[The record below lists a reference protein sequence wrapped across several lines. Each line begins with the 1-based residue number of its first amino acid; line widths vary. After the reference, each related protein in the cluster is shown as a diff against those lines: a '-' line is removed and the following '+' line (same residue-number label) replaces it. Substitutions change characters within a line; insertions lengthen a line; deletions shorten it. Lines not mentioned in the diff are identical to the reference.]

1 MKVVSPSV
9 SLGFYLQ
16 VLHGS
21 GRGNA
26 VTDTQSAAQNNGLG
40 YRSHS
45 AIMRV
50 YVRQRPYG
58 LRLE

>member
-9 SLGFYLQ
+9 SLGYYLQ

-21 GRGNA
+21 GQGNA
-26 VTDTQSAAQNNGLG
+26 VTDTQSAAQNNRLG
-40 YRSHS
+40 YGFHS
-45 AIMRV
+45 AIMRA

-58 LRLE
+58 LRLK